1 MSGKTRAVSI
11 VIAATLA
18 AGLAAGCTD
27 TRPLPAGTGLAVH
40 LDREVG
46 PRTSSPGDRLE
57 GRLVADLAAGD
68 RLVLAQGTMLVGRV
82 TAVQERDDRRPWAIA
97 ATFDSVR
104 IGDRSLA
111 LPTEI
116 TGVEA
121 RAPEGEG
128 AGAGGAAGPDAS
140 GSGPLVGEVV
150 GARAGAALLRRSLIQ
165 APGEAIVLGTGT
177 EPAVLPEGS
186 RVELRVSRRTEVPAP
201 PGE

>member
-1 MSGKTRAVSI
+1 MSGKTRAVAI
-11 VIAATLA
+11 AIAAALA
-18 AGLAAGCTD
+18 AGLAAGCAD

-46 PRTSSPGDRLE
+46 PRTSRPGDALE

-68 RLVLAQGTMLVGRV
+68 QVVLAQGTVLVGRV

-104 IGDRSLA
+104 IGERTLA

-121 RAPEGEG
+121 RAPEREG
-128 AGAGGAAGPDAS
+128 A
-140 GSGPLVGEVV
+140 LVGEVV

-165 APGEAIVLGTGT
+165 APGEAIVLGTGS

-186 RVELRVSRRTEVPAP
+186 RVELRVSRRAEVPAP
-201 PGE
+201 EE

>member
-1 MSGKTRAVSI
+1 MSGETRAAAI
-11 VIAATLA
+11 AIAAALA
-18 AGLAAGCTD
+18 AGLAAGCGD

-46 PRTSSPGDRLE
+46 PRSARPGDALE

-68 RLVLAQGTMLVGRV
+68 RVVLAQGTVLVGRV

-104 IGDRSLA
+104 IGDRTLA

-128 AGAGGAAGPDAS
+128 AGAGGSAGADA
-140 GSGPLVGEVV
+140 LAGEVV

-165 APGEAIVLGTGT
+165 APGEAIVLGTGS
-177 EPAVLPEGS
+177 EPAILPEGS
-186 RVELRVSRRTEVPAP
+186 RVELRVSRRVEVPAP